1 MMDTFSRGSGTPK
14 MIAQRPMLARLPQV
28 LLSQRNGG
36 ALAVLAHID
45 RAWAYSF
52 RDGSNP
58 QIQGFSDVIA
68 RIMWGDR
75 LGLAT
80 DQFNMRWANLSR
92 GLAETL
98 DKAQS
103 GLMVNPKILA
113 NQWVARDDARNYI
126 VFGDPAVCLRVD
138 DMPVIKQ

>member
-1 MMDTFSRGSGTPK
+1 MMDTFSRRAGTPK
-14 MIAQRPMLARLPQV
+14 MIALRPMLARLPQV
-28 LLSQRNGG
+28 LLSHRNGG

-68 RIMWGDR
+68 RVMWGDR

-92 GLAETL
+92 GLAERL

-103 GLMVNPKILA
+103 GLMVNPKTLA